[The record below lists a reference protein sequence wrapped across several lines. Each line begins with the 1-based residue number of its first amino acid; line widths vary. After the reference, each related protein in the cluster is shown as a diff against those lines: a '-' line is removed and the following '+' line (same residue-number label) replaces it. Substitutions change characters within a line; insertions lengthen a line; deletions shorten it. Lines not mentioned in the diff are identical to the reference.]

1 MTFAAYQNN
10 KCMSNREQSDQDLL
24 NLFGNNLRTQ
34 REKKELS
41 QEQVAYQAG
50 FSRSYYTEVETGKR
64 NISLLN
70 ILKIA
75 SLLQIELTDLIELKD
90 FSKK

>member
-1 MTFAAYQNN
+1 MAKSKKNS
-10 KCMSNREQSDQDLL
+10 SNRADSDVQLL
-24 NLFGNNLRTQ
+24 QIFGDNLRHI

-41 QEQVAYQAG
+41 QEQIAYEAG

-70 ILKIA
+70 IIRIA
-75 SLLQIELTDLIELKD
+75 SLLEVELSDLIHLKE
-90 FSKK
+90 FKIK